1 MEKFSLDKGYIK
13 LLKNRKTN
21 DNQTLDLEKPRNGT
35 LMQQVDLRLRFKTI
49 AFFLS
54 ENDTVA
60 VKLV

>member
-49 AFFLS
+49 AFFYLK
-54 ENDTVA
+54 TTR
-60 VKLV
+60 